1 MFAMSRLILGSLLAC
16 AAVATTF
23 PSPLSG
29 YDETG
34 NMKARRRALLVG
46 CTKYPGLG
54 DRYTLQGPANDVALI
69 GSLLTDR
76 FQFAAADIVRL
87 LHDAD
92 DEHRPTRANILRE
105 FDRLAAEA
113 RDGDETVILLAGHGS
128 QLADDDGDE
137 DDGLDEAF
145 LPEDVTRGG
154 RPPAGGIVI
163 PGIRDDEIERRLTAM
178 RERGAFVFF
187 LADTCHSGT
196 LTRGP
201 AEEEAGTT
209 ARHVLKEE
217 LSSVEELRAATKPL
231 RRSDPPRQEV
241 SQRAPSRGGLAA
253 IYAVPPTAVEQEQPM
268 PPPSADR
275 HAPRYG
281 RLTYTLHQVLAQSQT
296 PLTYREL
303 AQQVAWQ
310 YRRWDFLPFPLLEGS
325 ALDREVL
332 GKREWQDRS
341 SLVLSRND
349 AGRLELNQGTVH
361 GLTADTLLRVLPSG
375 GAGEAN
381 TLLGY
386 VRVSEVRPFTALC
399 KPEPSPDRNQ
409 PLPKDW
415 PTPARCEIVSRG
427 QALDVARVRI
437 RPSDAAAA
445 EAAAA
450 LTPKLLDLARAET
463 VPFRLA
469 AAHETADI
477 YLVASP
483 TELSLHTTTI
493 GDAAAHNYPWSAAAD
508 KLPESLVA
516 DLRRLANA
524 RNLLRL
530 ATPEVPREGKF
541 QPGEVGLAIDLERAT
556 AADGPW
562 LPVDAAMPPRLTRG
576 DLLRVRLRNIG
587 VSRLDATVLYV
598 DSSSQI
604 QSLSPT
610 FRAAQAGVY
619 NTIASEQSQEV
630 VVKINDST
638 VGPEDLLVL
647 AVVHVPPLATHFAF
661 LQQPGLTK
669 QALQSHRGAGDSP
682 LGKLLGDALSG
693 TRGTQYADQERSYAV
708 RRIPLEV
715 YSFDAKHNSQ

>member
-1 MFAMSRLILGSLLAC
+1 MLSAHRRTIGFLSWCLALSLAFGQ
-16 AAVATTF
+16 AYA
-23 PSPLSG
+23 
-29 YDETG
+29 DE
-34 NMKARRRALLVG
+34 KSADAKSRRRALLVG
-46 CTKYPGLG
+46 CTKYPHLG
-54 DRYTLQGPANDVALI
+54 ERYALEGPANDVALI

-76 FQFAAADIVRL
+76 FKFATADIVRL

-92 DEHRPTRANILRE
+92 DGHRPTRANILRE
-105 FDRLAAEA
+105 FDRLAAAA
-113 RDGDETVILLAGHGS
+113 RDGDEIVILLAGHGS
-128 QLADDDGDE
+128 QLPDDEGDE

-145 LPEDVTRGG
+145 LSEDVTRGG
-154 RPPAGGIVI
+154 RPLAGGTVI
-163 PGIRDDEIERRLTAM
+163 AGIRDDEIERRLTAM

-201 AEEEAGTT
+201 AEVDAGTT
-209 ARHVLKEE
+209 ARHVPKEE
-217 LSSVEELRAATKPL
+217 LSSMEELRVVPKQP
-231 RRSDPPRQEV
+231 RSADQPRQDV
-241 SQRAPSRGGLAA
+241 AQGAPSRGGLAA

-275 HAPRYG
+275 TAPRYG

-341 SLVLSRND
+341 KLVLARDD
-349 AGRLELNQGTVH
+349 AGTLTLNQGSVH
-361 GLTADTLLRVLPSG
+361 GLTVGTILRVLPPS
-375 GAGEAN
+375 GAGQGSA
-381 TLLGY
+381 TLGKVV
-386 VRVSEVRPFTALC
+386 VREVRPFTARCDLVGGAGF
-399 KPEPSPDRNQ
+399 KSD
-409 PLPKDW
+409 LTTYW
-415 PTPARCEIVSRG
+415 PNPARCEIVAPG
-427 QALDVARVRI
+427 QSLDVARVRI
-437 RPSDAAAA
+437 RASGAVAAAA
-445 EAAAA
+445 SAA
-450 LTPKLLDLARAET
+450 LTPTLLDLTRSET
-463 VPFRLA
+463 LPFRLA
-469 AAHETADI
+469 ESHETADI
-477 YLVASP
+477 YLDVSP
-483 TELSLHTTTI
+483 TDVALRTGNA
-493 GDAAAHNYPWSAAAD
+493 GDAPAHMYPRSAATD

-530 ATPEVPREGKF
+530 AMPDIPRVGKF

-556 AADGPW
+556 VADGPW
-562 LPVDAAMPPRLTRG
+562 LLVDAGVPPRLTKG
-576 DLLRVRLRNIG
+576 DLLRVRLRNVG
-587 VSRLDATVLYV
+587 VSRIDPTVLYI

-619 NTIASEQSQEV
+619 NTIAPEQSLEV

-647 AVVHVPPLATHFAF
+647 AVTHVPPLATHFAF
-661 LQQPGLTK
+661 LEQPGLTK
-669 QALQSHRGAGDSP
+669 QALQRHRGAGDSP
-682 LGKLLGDALSG
+682 LDKLLGDALSG
-693 TRGTQYADQERSYAV
+693 TRGTQYAEQERSYAV

-715 YSFDAKHNSQ
+715 YPSGANRNSQ